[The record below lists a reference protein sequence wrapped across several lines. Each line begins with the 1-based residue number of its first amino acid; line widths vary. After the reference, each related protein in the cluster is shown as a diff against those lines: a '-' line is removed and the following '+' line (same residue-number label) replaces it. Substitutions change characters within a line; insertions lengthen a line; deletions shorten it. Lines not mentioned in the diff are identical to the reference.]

1 MRLVAIGAT
10 AIMVTFVAACG
21 GGSSK
26 ATPIAAGTTTSTAAV
41 PSTTAPSPTTTAL
54 APTTTTPAPTT
65 TAPAPTT
72 TTTAA
77 VNYGQQFLDD
87 ESGWDAAIKAAVDS
101 GLATPKSLAAGRQA
115 VDMAHLL
122 LTQSWPAADVSD
134 IHALAA
140 QFDLIN
146 EDIQFDDHSKYVTD
160 GTQLN
165 ADANVVRAELGLPAI
180 R

>member
-1 MRLVAIGAT
+1 
-10 AIMVTFVAACG
+10 
-21 GGSSK
+21 
-26 ATPIAAGTTTSTAAV
+26 
-41 PSTTAPSPTTTAL
+41 
-54 APTTTTPAPTT
+54 
-65 TAPAPTT
+65 
-72 TTTAA
+72 
-77 VNYGQQFLDD
+77 VNYGHRFLDD
-87 ESGWDAAIKAAVDS
+87 ESGWNAATKAAVNA
-101 GLATPKSLAAGRQA
+101 GLTSPKALFAGRQA
-115 VDMAHLL
+115 VRTAHLL

-146 EDIQFDDHSKYVTD
+146 EDIQADDLTKYLAD